1 MLITLCYLYLW
12 ARWGRSP
19 AGLVRSAVRRLHRS
33 PCSFTFCRGPGD
45 PTPTLTP
52 TPTPTPGPRDDGVCL
67 RVGARLFFTG
77 CSQSIDDLNTW
88 VLLLVS
94 PFVYRGDILGAE
106 RIAFVAESV
115 QSLKPLSPPLPQIV
129 RLSDCCLPL
138 ACRPGEPYQ
147 LMAEASVDDFSK
159 LGIAF
164 MEGRLRMDDGMVP
177 QKIVSVHLQ
186 ASVLKE
192 LQQLVAP
199 TAAERPVGRPAP
211 EGPPEPRGGRAS
223 PREAAG
229 PAHPHRHLHPLHLSS
244 CHECLELENSTIES
258 VKFASAE
265 DIPDLPYDGCGDGG
279 PAAGDSGLPAGRGRK
294 AGASEKVPNV
304 LVYVG
309 ADPARFQPL
318 RAVLA
323 DCLAADSYT
332 VYPLREEDVLGAPW
346 LDCAALLVLAA
357 AGPLPEAVRQ
367 RVLAYLDRGGK
378 VLGLASSF
386 VCGGLRLRRWDAP
399 GPAVRDLVFSV
410 GAGRRGHRLHVLTS
424 GWTFEGEPAA
434 GPGRLRGHPAEAE
447 GEGLV
452 VHLPHGEAGG
462 EAVLCQVHLEAS
474 PGSVATQSPDDFNL
488 LKTSNSERFEV
499 LKEILTALGL
509 NCDPQ
514 PAPPL
519 TPLYL
524 LTPQPETGGVFR
536 QWLEKHVDAQGMI
549 PSHQVTLQFVPS
561 YEPEMEVTP
570 ARIPVVTETEGFA
583 SEYFS
588 MDTYR
593 ENLRTKT
600 LGKVVLFAEVT
611 TSTMS
616 LLDGLMLETPAE
628 MGLVAIAGRQ
638 TQGRGRGGNA
648 WLSPVGCALST
659 ALLSVPL
666 ASHLGQRIPFV
677 QHLVSLA
684 VVEAV
689 RTIPGYQDIDL
700 RVKWPNDIYYGDLLK
715 LGGVLVNS
723 ILLGTTFYI
732 LAGFGVNV
740 SNSNPTVC
748 INDLIEEHNR
758 KHAGGLPPLHADA
771 LIARTLTALE
781 GLLDAFQA
789 RGPDGVLPLY
799 YKYWL
804 HSGQQIRLGGDSGP
818 LAWVVGLDDSGFL
831 QVHREGQGIDT
842 VHPDGNSFDMLH
854 NLILPKRP

>member
-12 ARWGRSP
+12 ARWGAGP
-19 AGLVRSAVRRLHRS
+19 ARLVRRAVRRLHRS
-33 PCSFTFCRGPGD
+33 PCSFTFCRGEA
-45 PTPTLTP
+45 LS
-52 TPTPTPGPRDDGVCL
+52 GPRRPAPAPQRPLASARDDAVWL
-67 RVGARLFFTG
+67 RVGPSLFCTG
-77 CSQSIDDLNTW
+77 RPQSIDDLNTW

-94 PFVYRGDILGAE
+94 PFVYPGDILGAE
-106 RIAFVAESV
+106 HIAFVAESV
-115 QSLKPLSPPLPQIV
+115 ATHAESLQAATASPEEIV
-129 RLSDCCLPL
+129 RLSDCCFPL
-138 ACRPGEPYQ
+138 ACRPGDPYQ
-147 LMAEASVDDFSK
+147 LMAKASVDDFSK

-164 MEGRLRMDDGMVP
+164 LEDRLRMDDGMIP

-186 ASVLKE
+186 ESVLKE
-192 LQQLVAP
+192 LQQL
-199 TAAERPVGRPAP
+199 AAERPA
-211 EGPPEPRGGRAS
+211 EPREGRAA
-223 PREAAG
+223 PREPAG
-229 PAHPHRHLHPLHLSS
+229 LTHPHCHLHPLHLSS
-244 CHECLELENSTIES
+244 CHECLELEDSTIES
-258 VKFASAE
+258 VKVASSE
-265 DIPDLPYDGCGDGG
+265 NIPYGSDGG
-279 PAAGDSGLPAGRGRK
+279 PPAGDSGPAAGRGRK
-294 AGASEKVPNV
+294 AGTSDKAPNV

-309 ADPARFQPL
+309 ADPARFHPL
-318 RAVLA
+318 RAILA
-323 DCLAADSYT
+323 DCLAADGYT

-346 LDCAALLVLAA
+346 LDCAVLLVLTATE
-357 AGPLPEAVRQ
+357 PLSEEVHR
-367 RVLAYLDRGGK
+367 RVLAYLGRGGK

-386 VCGGLRLRRWDAP
+386 VCGGLRLRRWDTP
-399 GPAVRDLVFSV
+399 GPAVRDLAFSG

-424 GWTFEGEPAA
+424 GWAFEGEPPAA
-434 GPGRLRGHPAEAE
+434 GPGRLRGHLAEAE
-447 GEGLV
+447 GEGLI

-474 PGSVATQSPDDFNL
+474 PGSVATQAPDDFNL

-499 LKEILTALGL
+499 LKEILIALGL

-514 PAPPL
+514 PAPSL

-524 LTPQPETGGVFR
+524 LMPQPETGRAFR
-536 QWLEKHVDAQGMI
+536 QWLEKHVDAQGTI

-561 YEPEMEVTP
+561 YEPEVEVTP
-570 ARIPVVTETEGFA
+570 ARIPVVMETEGFA

-588 MDTYR
+588 LDTYR

-600 LGKVVLFAEVT
+600 LGKVVLFTEVT

-616 LLDGLMLETPAE
+616 LLDGLLLETPAE
-628 MGLVAIAGRQ
+628 MGLIAIAGRQ

-659 ALLSVPL
+659 VLLSVPL

-684 VVEAV
+684 LVEAV
-689 RTIPGYQDIDL
+689 RSIPGYQDINL
-700 RVKWPNDIYYGDLLK
+700 RMKWPNDIYYGDLLK

-723 ILLGTTFYI
+723 TLLGTTFYI

-740 SNSNPTVC
+740 SNSKPTVC
-748 INDLIEEHNR
+748 INNLIEEHNS
-758 KHAGGLPPLHADA
+758 KHAAGLPPLRADA

-781 GLLDAFQA
+781 GLLDTFQA

-804 HSGQQIRLGGDSGP
+804 HSGQQIRLGGDTGP